1 MIIQTGMRTDIPAFY
16 SEWLMNRIQEGFVLV
31 RNPYN
36 PTQVTK
42 YSLSPEVV
50 DLIAFCTKNPAPM
63 LPFMEQLT
71 PYGQYWFVTI
81 TPYGR
86 DIEPNVPDTGTV
98 MDHFKILSDIVGVD
112 SIGWRYDPILVDAT
126 HTVEWHISEFEKM
139 AAVLHGYTETCVIS
153 FIDIYKKVER
163 NFPEAKAVSRRDRIT
178 IGKALIE
185 IAAKYGMTVRPCAE
199 GNDLAAY
206 GADCSGCMT
215 VATFEK
221 ALHNRLEIPKRK
233 INQRNGACA
242 CVLGVDIGAYDTCG
256 HLCKYCYDFEGHY
269 IEARH
274 EKKCNYM
281 AMDKDI
287 LYLQYWQDE
296 EQNMP
301 YVNYNGI
308 MANAW
313 IKEDKFAGKVN
324 TMKEDKKGVCKVGER
339 TFYANSNGCFSTE
352 KEYSNIPAMSAYIW
366 DEMKTEKQKN
376 ANYQKV
382 LEKKIGYDSDFLY
395 GFNEY
400 QKGKYIYGVV
410 NIWEEDVRLRNMEI
424 PINNVVKSYVY
435 KVNLLTNDVEILF
448 QRDKGC
454 VQIASNE
461 KNAICY
467 EKNMIKRINLK
478 TEKSDI
484 LYNGLRNKTENI
496 YLQGPYLLVAGEN
509 KYIQYDATY

>member
-256 HLCKYCYDFEGHY
+256 HLCKYCYANADISPEQVVHSRYIERDGHRIGYLSDLSFAYALGLRTEKPEKINIVSNIESQQHGRNRTYAGLKLKIHGSRTEITDENYAVLAVMSFVINEKRLKACTVQNKKELILKWLDERNVKQEDFESY
-269 IEARH
+269 YQYYPKWTPSMIAE
-274 EKKCNYM
+274 
-281 AMDKDI
+281 
-287 LYLQYWQDE
+287 LYRE
-296 EQNMP
+296 E
-301 YVNYNGI
+301 
-308 MANAW
+308 
-313 IKEDKFAGKVN
+313 
-324 TMKEDKKGVCKVGER
+324 
-339 TFYANSNGCFSTE
+339 
-352 KEYSNIPAMSAYIW
+352 
-366 DEMKTEKQKN
+366 
-376 ANYQKV
+376 
-382 LEKKIGYDSDFLY
+382 L
-395 GFNEY
+395 
-400 QKGKYIYGVV
+400 
-410 NIWEEDVRLRNMEI
+410 
-424 PINNVVKSYVY
+424 
-435 KVNLLTNDVEILF
+435 
-448 QRDKGC
+448 
-454 VQIASNE
+454 
-461 KNAICY
+461 
-467 EKNMIKRINLK
+467 
-478 TEKSDI
+478 
-484 LYNGLRNKTENI
+484 
-496 YLQGPYLLVAGEN
+496 
-509 KYIQYDATY
+509 